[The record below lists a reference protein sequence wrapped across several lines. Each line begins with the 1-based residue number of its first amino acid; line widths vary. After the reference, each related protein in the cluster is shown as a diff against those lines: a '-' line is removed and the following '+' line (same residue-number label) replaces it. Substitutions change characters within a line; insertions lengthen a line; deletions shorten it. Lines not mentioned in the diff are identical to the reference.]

1 MCCLKTPHGEVTL
14 FLGRIDCS
22 SVSPPCISWLHIF
35 LMSLQI
41 KEETIGEEE
50 DFGLSVA
57 LLLALAFSTN
67 RSHCIAPYHNRSY
80 STLSSL

>member
-1 MCCLKTPHGEVTL
+1 MHLM
-14 FLGRIDCS
+14 
-22 SVSPPCISWLHIF
+22 VSYLSHV
-35 LMSLQI
+35 STD
-41 KEETIGEEE
+41 KRRNYGVGEEE

-67 RSHCIAPYHNRSY
+67 CSHCIDPYHNRSY